1 MARTTEEILLEV
13 NVDTKQAEGSLGSLE
28 DRLQELTEARN
39 KIPIGTEDF
48 DKLSR
53 EIQGIESDIKNV
65 ELQFEALDFEQQL
78 TAGTD
83 AVVGLAGGFAAAEGA
98 MLLFGNESEALE
110 ETLRRVG
117 GALALTSGLRDLANG
132 VIAMRKFG
140 LATKLAT
147 ARQWALNVAM
157 NANPIGLIIG
167 LLAAI
172 TAAVLVYAAA
182 TSEASEEERKAAIQK
197 EQLNKASRK
206 AAESIV
212 DEQVKLNSLLK
223 VARDR
228 NASDK
233 ARAEAVKQLNDL
245 SPEYLGGLTTENVLT
260 EQGTKLVNQYNEAL
274 KRKAM
279 AQALEEE
286 LVELYKQRIQ
296 AQKDAQAGYI
306 EETTVLG
313 ALGDSFGLMFGD
325 QEKALENIAEKSEKG
340 QDKIVAGL
348 DEQIEVLTDLLAAE
362 KEQELV
368 IDSNTRAYEK
378 RAKAI
383 EQEKTELEKLL
394 EARKKEME
402 TVQKMDIDIEEQ
414 LEPLKKIAAAE
425 QEQRDERIR
434 QVQTTADI
442 EKDIELR
449 KQEQVAAGS
458 REIYANWLAER
469 RQMTLD
475 TINAGFDASQ
485 NSLNALSEL
494 NDAKLQREIAGLE
507 EGDAKRQQIEK
518 QAFERGKKIQIAQ
531 AIISG
536 LQGIVNIWSAAS
548 TIPQPADAIYRAVN
562 TAALIATTAAQISK
576 IKSTPF
582 AGGGSVSGGQS
593 GASAG
598 GVGGAVQIG
607 NISNTASLVDQQQ
620 QELTAQVVVLESD
633 ITSTQENVT
642 TVSELSSF

>member
-1 MARTTEEILLEV
+1 MRFPVT
-13 NVDTKQAEGSLGSLE
+13 
-28 DRLQELTEARN
+28 
-39 KIPIGTEDF
+39 IG
-48 DKLSR
+48 
-53 EIQGIESDIKNV
+53 
-65 ELQFEALDFEQQL
+65 
-78 TAGTD
+78 
-83 AVVGLAGGFAAAEGA
+83 
-98 MLLFGNESEALE
+98 
-110 ETLRRVG
+110 
-117 GALALTSGLRDLANG
+117 
-132 VIAMRKFG
+132 
-140 LATKLAT
+140 
-147 ARQWALNVAM
+147 
-157 NANPIGLIIG
+157 
-167 LLAAI
+167 
-172 TAAVLVYAAA
+172 
-182 TSEASEEERKAAIQK
+182 EERKAAIQK

>member
-245 SPEYLGGLTTENVLT
+245 SPEYLG
-260 EQGTKLVNQYNEAL
+260 
-274 KRKAM
+274 
-279 AQALEEE
+279 
-286 LVELYKQRIQ
+286 I
-296 AQKDAQAGYI
+296 
-306 EETTVLG
+306 
-313 ALGDSFGLMFGD
+313 
-325 QEKALENIAEKSEKG
+325 
-340 QDKIVAGL
+340 
-348 DEQIEVLTDLLAAE
+348 
-362 KEQELV
+362 
-368 IDSNTRAYEK
+368 
-378 RAKAI
+378 
-383 EQEKTELEKLL
+383 
-394 EARKKEME
+394 
-402 TVQKMDIDIEEQ
+402 
-414 LEPLKKIAAAE
+414 
-425 QEQRDERIR
+425 
-434 QVQTTADI
+434 
-442 EKDIELR
+442 
-449 KQEQVAAGS
+449 
-458 REIYANWLAER
+458 
-469 RQMTLD
+469 
-475 TINAGFDASQ
+475 
-485 NSLNALSEL
+485 
-494 NDAKLQREIAGLE
+494 
-507 EGDAKRQQIEK
+507 
-518 QAFERGKKIQIAQ
+518 
-531 AIISG
+531 
-536 LQGIVNIWSAAS
+536 
-548 TIPQPADAIYRAVN
+548 
-562 TAALIATTAAQISK
+562 
-576 IKSTPF
+576 
-582 AGGGSVSGGQS
+582 
-593 GASAG
+593 
-598 GVGGAVQIG
+598 
-607 NISNTASLVDQQQ
+607 
-620 QELTAQVVVLESD
+620 
-633 ITSTQENVT
+633 
-642 TVSELSSF
+642 